1 MLTTLTRILPHI
13 EESASDI
20 MNGEFHDVTDCN
32 ERDCILCSLRGAV
45 RDDRGTFEVAER
57 LISKYPTSKQ
67 MQDSIPKYLIE
78 QLRSDLSMS
87 KR

>member
-1 MLTTLTRILPHI
+1 MLKTLTRILPHI

-20 MNGEFHDVTDCN
+20 MNGESHGMGRCD
-32 ERDCILCSLRGAV
+32 ESDCILCDLRDAAQ
-45 RDDRGTFEVAER
+45 DDRGTFDVAER

-67 MQDSIPKYLIE
+67 MQQSIPRDLIE
-78 QLRSDLSMS
+78 QLRSDLSTP